1 MSSVEIDFITK
12 ALPTKETPIPDSFTG
27 NSTKHGII
35 NSTQTLPENK
45 KEETTPNSFHK
56 AGQDLTKM

>member
-35 NSTQTLPENK
+35 NST
-45 KEETTPNSFHK
+45 
-56 AGQDLTKM
+56 